1 MEKAKNKE
9 TIKRFIKRTNL
20 VFLLITFVSAI
31 IIITLIYLPFYSAL
45 KKSLITD
52 FNQVALTKYNYIEYT
67 LDRGLG
73 GARSISSR
81 TKIKE
86 TIYEYYDNDITLE
99 ELKIEIQP
107 KYEEGVLAFE
117 NLILANRY
125 LNNHIIVA
133 NYINDED
140 NLLPSNILIFENY
153 NEMQLKVYIEEN
165 NGSVLFSIFSPIIE
179 QNILIAYDI
188 LVFDLTN
195 SIFSLSNDNLK
206 VALINTDDF
215 DELLSNSKNISVKNG
230 FISFSKNKQYY
241 FTSKLTDD
249 VYFSMSQKESIL
261 FGVVNDLSYKTLI
274 VSILLLIIFSI
285 VIYFNTVVFANKRL
299 LNLETKNIGLTA
311 EVLESNLDPLTKVGS
326 RKYGTTKLEEAFVSY
341 KSGNNNMLVLMFDI
355 DSLKFY
361 NDNYGHFLGDA
372 VIKEVVAS
380 VNSVI
385 KPIDEVFRWGGD
397 EFIAIIKNVTKEEA
411 KRFAKEVLD
420 KVREIA
426 LYCEGTKF
434 EPTIS
439 IGISFFKEEDK
450 EYSEVLRRADQAMY
464 KSKVQGKNA
473 CSVVI

>member
-1 MEKAKNKE
+1 M
-9 TIKRFIKRTNL
+9 
-20 VFLLITFVSAI
+20 
-31 IIITLIYLPFYSAL
+31 
-45 KKSLITD
+45 
-52 FNQVALTKYNYIEYT
+52 
-67 LDRGLG
+67 
-73 GARSISSR
+73 
-81 TKIKE
+81 
-86 TIYEYYDNDITLE
+86 
-99 ELKIEIQP
+99 
-107 KYEEGVLAFE
+107 
-117 NLILANRY
+117 
-125 LNNHIIVA
+125 A

-426 LYCEGTKF
+426 LYCEGAKF
-434 EPTIS
+434 ETTIS